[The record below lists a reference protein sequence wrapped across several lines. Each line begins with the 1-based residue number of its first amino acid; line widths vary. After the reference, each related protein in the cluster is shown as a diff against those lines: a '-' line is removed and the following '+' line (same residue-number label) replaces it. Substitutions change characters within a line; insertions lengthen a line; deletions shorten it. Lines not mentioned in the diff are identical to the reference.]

1 VTYSGDPTA
10 SQRDEVRFLLGDTD
24 GNPDFEMLSDGE
36 VDYLLLTWNQPM
48 RAAHAGALALEAKFT
63 KLNQSI
69 GSVNVDYLSLA
80 AQYRELA
87 ASLAR
92 RGGFTTIATG
102 SIPLVGG
109 MAGTPRSDGTPIVL
123 DTGIDWHNYQNP

>member
-1 VTYSGDPTA
+1 MTYSGDPTA

-24 GNPDFEMLSDGE
+24 GNPDFELLTDEE
-36 VDYLLLTWNQPM
+36 VDYLLLSWNQPM

-63 KLNQSI
+63 KLNQTI
-69 GSVNVDYLSLA
+69 GSISVDYLGLA
-80 AQYRELA
+80 NQYRELA
-87 ASLAR
+87 SSLAQ

-109 MAGTPRSDGTPIVL
+109 MSGTTRADGTPNVL
-123 DTGIDWHNYQNP
+123 DTGVDWHNYKNP